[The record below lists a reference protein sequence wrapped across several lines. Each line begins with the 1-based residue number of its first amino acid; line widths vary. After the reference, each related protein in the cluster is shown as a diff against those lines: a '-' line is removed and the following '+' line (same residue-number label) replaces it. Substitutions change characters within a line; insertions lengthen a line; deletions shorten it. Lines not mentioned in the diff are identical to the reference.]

1 MGNKIGG
8 AVIHSNMEKIEKQEL
23 VEEIVISPEK
33 NRLNIKQIKKNI
45 IKLEHYKI
53 CKLLNDSTVSN
64 FLKRLVGNK
73 LFIIWS
79 IIC

>member
-1 MGNKIGG
+1 
-8 AVIHSNMEKIEKQEL
+8 MEKIEKQEL

-45 IKLEHYKI
+45 IKLERYKI